1 VSITFRRLD
10 TSSRA
15 ALEVFACRD
24 FSQPWTDVVEEVVRG
39 QLADELAHGT
49 VAALGAFDDDQ
60 RLVGVA
66 AWKPPDE
73 RGIVQNVVCAVAF
86 GFQRRG
92 VGTELKRN
100 VLREGVALRAIAVV
114 SEVHVDNDAMLA
126 VNTKLD
132 AVLTHD
138 PDDQRY
144 LICVIR
150 L

>member
-1 VSITFRRLD
+1 VRITFRRLE
-10 TSSRA
+10 TSDRG
-15 ALEVFACRD
+15 ALNAFACRD
-24 FSQPWTDVVEEVVRG
+24 FSQPWTDVVEEVVRER
-39 QLADELAHGT
+39 LADELAHGT
-49 VAALGAFDDDQ
+49 VAALGAFDDQ
-60 RLVGVA
+60 YLVGVA

-73 RGIVQNVVCAVAF
+73 HGIVQNVLCAVAF
-86 GFQRRG
+86 GYQRRG
-92 VGTELKRN
+92 VGTKLKRN
-100 VLREGVALRAIAVV
+100 VLREAAALRAMSVV
-114 SEVHVDNDAMLA
+114 SEVHVDNAAMLA